1 MYLSHVKIHTKHT
14 KYETVNNLNIL
25 FYSSKYGLPHRNTYT
40 KFILIKNVKLSGNT
54 AIMYT

>member
-25 FYSSKYGLPHRNTYT
+25 FYSSKYGLP
-40 KFILIKNVKLSGNT
+40 
-54 AIMYT
+54 